1 MTEMHDDAARQ
12 IIHQLRA
19 RMLTTSATIDGVQVA
34 ATPRRC
40 FETAGRIDSALDVQ
54 AVLGVAID
62 GGPLVYVGDY
72 ALTLSGA
79 AALRD
84 HLGEL
89 LVILDDEDGS
99 ADPRTPR
106 PMTQARSADG
116 AVRPRAG
123 VSRSFSIVACR
134 PGRLTRCAARRRPRR
149 REAAPGPGDGIGGR
163 QITARPRR
171 GTVLRDRHAQGSHT
185 PQLDARDQGASPTP
199 GHPPR
204 ISSPSRSTLPVPPRT
219 GQYLTHTVL
228 PLCTPGTH
236 HTVRFD
242 SRSR

>member
-99 ADPRTPR
+99 ADPQDPTAYD
-106 PMTQARSADG
+106 TG
-116 AVRPRAG
+116 ALG
-123 VSRSFSIVACR
+123 
-134 PGRLTRCAARRRPRR
+134 
-149 REAAPGPGDGIGGR
+149 
-163 QITARPRR
+163 
-171 GTVLRDRHAQGSHT
+171 
-185 PQLDARDQGASPTP
+185 
-199 GHPPR
+199 
-204 ISSPSRSTLPVPPRT
+204 
-219 GQYLTHTVL
+219 
-228 PLCTPGTH
+228 
-236 HTVRFD
+236 
-242 SRSR
+242 